1 MKSEVRE
8 LTDQLI
14 MAALGFV
21 GALLVVLKPILNLN
35 TNITELKMSID
46 AFKEA
51 VSKLDDRITKHGE
64 EIDDMKETLVNH
76 EVRISNLEK

>member
-1 MKSEVRE
+1 MKSEVRK

-46 AFKEA
+46 AFKETVA
-51 VSKLDDRITKHGE
+51 KLDDRITKHGE
-64 EIDDMKETLVNH
+64 EIDDMKAQLVNH
-76 EVRISNLEK
+76 EARISNLEK

>member
-46 AFKEA
+46 AFKET

-64 EIDDMKETLVNH
+64 EIDDMKAQLVDH
-76 EVRISNLEK
+76 EARIKNLEK